1 MTRALIVPFSGP
13 SVGPQTSAEQ
23 EEFDQLTTELRDGT
37 YSSCIGWV
45 IRQKAVL
52 ECDETLRKMKL
63 ELGGLFKGFP
73 RLTQGWALALVFIHK
88 VGN

>member
-1 MTRALIVPFSGP
+1 MPFPGP
-13 SVGPQTSAEQ
+13 SVGPQTPTEQ
-23 EEFDQLTTELRDGT
+23 EEFDQLTKELRDDT

-45 IRQKAVL
+45 IREKAML
-52 ECDETLRKMKL
+52 KSDSALQQMKS

-73 RLTQGWALALVFIHK
+73 QLSQGWALALVFIHK